1 MVHALK
7 QIQGL
12 LGENGRLIDIHPI
25 GEPAPI
31 HVRLNKERH
40 LVGWVQ
46 ETSDYIKYKQAD
58 DALSEA
64 VQRGWFCQEQREQI
78 AFSTYAQDLAA
89 LCEHL
94 HENWKEAWIEEL
106 VAMQIES
113 LLNSVTSDKEIIVQE
128 KIWMSRFRPI
138 RPDRFSKP
146 VRSS

>member
-12 LGENGRLIDIHPI
+12 LGGNGRLIDIHPI

-31 HVRLNKERH
+31 HVRLDKERH

-46 ETSDYIKYKQAD
+46 ETSDYIKYGQAD

-64 VQRGWFCQEQREQI
+64 AQRGWFSQEQRQLI
-78 AFSTYAQDLAA
+78 TFSTYAQDLAA
-89 LCEHL
+89 LREHL

-113 LLNSVTSDKEIIVQE
+113 MLNSITQDKEIIVQE
-128 KIWMSRFRPI
+128 KIWMSRYRPI
-138 RPDRFSKP
+138 FARPSL
-146 VRSS
+146 S

>member
-12 LGENGRLIDIHPI
+12 LVENGRLIDIHPV

-31 HVRLNKERH
+31 YVRLDEERH

-46 ETSDYIKYKQAD
+46 ETSDYVKYGQAD
-58 DALSEA
+58 DALTEA
-64 VQRGWFCQEQREQI
+64 VQHGWFNQEQQQLI
-78 AFSTYAQDLAA
+78 TFSTYTQDLAA
-89 LCEHL
+89 LREHL

-106 VAMQIES
+106 VAMQIDS
-113 LLNSVTSDKEIIVQE
+113 LMNNISSDKEIIVQE

-138 RPDRFSKP
+138 
-146 VRSS
+146 